1 MWLCVFVRFGTKSY
15 KKKPLAHPY
24 VCCQSTEKDNWAHY
38 LTFVFVYIDSSENT
52 GIYIC
57 FLALNFMKYMQYC

>member
-24 VCCQSTEKDNWAHY
+24 VCCQSTEKDNWAHC

-57 FLALNFMKYMQYC
+57 FLALNFMKYMQYF